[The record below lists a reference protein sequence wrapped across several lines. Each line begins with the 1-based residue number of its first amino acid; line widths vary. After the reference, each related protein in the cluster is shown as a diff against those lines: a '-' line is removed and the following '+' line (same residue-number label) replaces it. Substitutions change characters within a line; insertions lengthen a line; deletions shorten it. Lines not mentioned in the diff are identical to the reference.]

1 MRLCTPLTLPL
12 LALCLFPIAHAH
24 ASGCGCGSI
33 QAMLFNTQQQIIQQV
48 NMNTNAEA
56 QSIRSE
62 ITSAAQNIIG
72 TIRVSS
78 ETIVRAIVD
87 LKEST
92 VSALKGQTAA
102 KEAQKTSDLYGKA
115 GQPNG
120 LCGSTAMGAGLQV
133 GLQAGANLQQDM
145 RQKRVSYGNTPSAK
159 PVEYLRRLLA
169 AEHPDAQAMPD
180 ALFPLNHTL
189 SAEQLAQA
197 HETIKTLADPRP
209 LPVPTE
215 AQKKSPAGEAYA
227 AARLVHQGRIQNA
240 AELLSYHVA
249 FHAPTLPDDVA
260 TWAKEQ
266 WQEAGASGTPPDI
279 VDGKLSEAGLLNLL
293 VQIRMGNPNW
303 FTHIAEETEAGLLR
317 ELVLM
322 QAIQLQLTH
331 KNTEILDRMA
341 VVESL
346 DYLTRLEGRTG
357 KDIDTLY
364 GLMVGTQQ

>member
-102 KEAQKTSDLYGKA
+102 KEAQKTIDLYGKA

-120 LCGSTAMGAGLQV
+120 LCGSTAMGAGLQSH
-133 GLQAGANLQQDM
+133 LQASKSATGHASKAGIVWKHTF
-145 RQKRVSYGNTPSAK
+145 RKTRRIPASSFSCRASRCASYARCLISPQS
-159 PVEYLRRLLA
+159 YSQCRA
-169 AEHPDAQAMPD
+169 A
-180 ALFPLNHTL
+180 
-189 SAEQLAQA
+189 
-197 HETIKTLADPRP
+197 
-209 LPVPTE
+209 
-215 AQKKSPAGEAYA
+215 
-227 AARLVHQGRIQNA
+227 
-240 AELLSYHVA
+240 
-249 FHAPTLPDDVA
+249 
-260 TWAKEQ
+260 
-266 WQEAGASGTPPDI
+266 GTGP
-279 VDGKLSEAGLLNLL
+279 
-293 VQIRMGNPNW
+293 
-303 FTHIAEETEAGLLR
+303 
-317 ELVLM
+317 
-322 QAIQLQLTH
+322 
-331 KNTEILDRMA
+331 
-341 VVESL
+341 
-346 DYLTRLEGRTG
+346 
-357 KDIDTLY
+357 
-364 GLMVGTQQ
+364 